1 MFIRSLLS
9 HIPYASWG
17 FRALTPFA
25 TVGVIFI
32 VCGLLGIEGTAVL
45 VLMFAALLA
54 QLLTT
59 EITRRGGSILSSGLG
74 ITPSMPR
81 MLLIGLAGSVISI
94 VVVAG
99 IAYALGAKLVMDG
112 NGTTI
117 LAVAVLI
124 MASFLEEL
132 FFRGTMFE
140 AVRERFGSF
149 TAVGVT
155 SVLFGLAHV
164 FNNGASPIAIVNV
177 VLAGFLF
184 GVLTIYSGSLWP
196 AMVFHATWNV
206 LVRAFF
212 GTVSGNA
219 VNGWISTLD
228 MSGVSLESQ
237 WFISGSFGIE
247 QGVCTTLVLCAAIVA
262 SVAFVRP
269 DGTVRAARFR
279 RDHYNEHH
287 A

>member
-1 MFIRSLLS
+1 MFIRSFLS
-9 HIPYASWG
+9 RIPYATWG

-25 TVGVIFI
+25 TVGVVLIT
-32 VCGLLGIEGTAVL
+32 CGVLGIEGSAVL
-45 VLMFAALLA
+45 VLMFAALLV
-54 QLLTT
+54 QLFVS

-81 MLLIGLAGSVISI
+81 MLLIGLSGGTISI

-99 IAYALGAKLVMDG
+99 ITYALGAKLVYNG

-117 LAVAVLI
+117 LAVAILI
-124 MASFLEEL
+124 MASALEEL

-140 AVRERFGSF
+140 ALRERFGAF
-149 TAVGVT
+149 AAVGIT

-164 FNNGASPIAIVNV
+164 FNNGATPIAIVNV

-184 GVLTIYSGSLWP
+184 GVLTVYSGSLWP
-196 AMVFHATWNV
+196 AMIFHATWNV
-206 LVRAFF
+206 LVRSFF

-219 VNGWISTLD
+219 VNGWVSTLD
-228 MSGVSLESQ
+228 MSAVSLESQ

-262 SVAFVRP
+262 SVAFIRP

-279 RDHYNEHH
+279 RDHFHVHH